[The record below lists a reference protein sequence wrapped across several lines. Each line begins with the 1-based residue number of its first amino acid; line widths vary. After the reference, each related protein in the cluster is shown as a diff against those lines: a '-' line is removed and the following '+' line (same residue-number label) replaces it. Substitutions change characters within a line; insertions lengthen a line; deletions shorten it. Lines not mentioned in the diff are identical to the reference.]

1 MKWKIKAMFETPPTR
16 WHCLSHIKQFTS
28 SSRGVPAPVHGKV
41 FAHGSHDSPATF
53 GSSILGHSPE
63 NHILGCI
70 SQKKIRI
77 VSKSYYILLRL
88 ISLEIPPPKN
98 IEEHKNTE
106 ICFQIRKNW
115 NLFASYIFLFFSIS
129 SKIGG
134 LKIRLNPLSYPIIT
148 QLCWWNS
155 LFLLVKQQV
164 NQHKSTK
171 KNSLSLSLAPCLKNK
186 SITLNR
192 PSIVG

>member
-115 NLFASYIFLFFSIS
+115 NLFASYIFLFFYLLKNWRSKNPAKSSIIS
-129 SKIGG
+129 HYNTIV
-134 LKIRLNPLSYPIIT
+134 
-148 QLCWWNS
+148 
-155 LFLLVKQQV
+155 LVKF
-164 NQHKSTK
+164 
-171 KNSLSLSLAPCLKNK
+171 PFF
-186 SITLNR
+186 
-192 PSIVG
+192 VG